1 MFVTVTRLYCLLVGL
16 EYLQLDCEEQLG
28 LLFNIQISL
37 FKQDDFQLL
46 HCSRLPAHEFKLW
59 IKIFSMPHLIEPGKV
74 FILELIAELHESKFP
89 FYALSQ

>member
-46 HCSRLPAHEFKLW
+46 HCWLPAHEFKLD
-59 IKIFSMPHLIEPGKV
+59 KNLFNAS
-74 FILELIAELHESKFP
+74 FD
-89 FYALSQ
+89 